1 MPTPVSLS
9 DTDAV
14 ALQPGAALQQAGPF
28 VNWFTENS
36 SAFISGLI
44 NILIILLLVLVLR
57 AVVGRLITHAV
68 KRMVSSHQRIN
79 QAKAK
84 AKSSKVVVQQ
94 SENSADQNARQE
106 QRAQTIGS
114 VLRSIATAIIFGV
127 GFIMML
133 GEVGINLGPILAS
146 AGVLGLAVAFGAQNL
161 VQDFMSGIFMM
172 IEDQYGVGDV
182 IDAGDAIGTVEDVTL
197 RITKV
202 RDLNGGLWYVR
213 NGNIQRVCNMNQ
225 DWANAVVEIPLDYSV
240 DVAHAERVIGE
251 SITQFAANPEWS
263 TKILEKP
270 DLSGVIG
277 IGNGSVTVRIMVK
290 TKPGEQ
296 WALGRALRG
305 HLKASFDAQGV
316 KVAYPLLPLN
326 GSGAVK
332 QG

>member
-9 DTDAV
+9 EADAV
-14 ALQPGAALQQAGPF
+14 ALDPGAALQQTGP
-28 VNWFTENS
+28 VVSWFTENS

-44 NILIILLLVLVLR
+44 NILIILALALVLR
-57 AVVGRLITHAV
+57 AVAGRLITHGV
-68 KRMVSSHQRIN
+68 KRMVTSHQRIN

-84 AKSSKVVVQQ
+84 ARPNSVVVHK
-94 SENSADQNARQE
+94 SEDSAEANARQE

-127 GFIMML
+127 GFMMIL

-182 IDAGDAIGTVEDVTL
+182 IDAGDAVGTVEDVTL

-213 NGNIQRVCNMNQ
+213 NGNIMRVCNMNQ

-240 DVAHAERVIGE
+240 DVSHAEKVIGE
-251 SITQFAANPEWS
+251 SITEFAADPEYK

-277 IGNGSVTVRIMVK
+277 IGNGSVTVRIIVK

-296 WALGRALRG
+296 WGLGRALRA
-305 HLKASFDAQGV
+305 HLKGSFDAAGI

>member
-1 MPTPVSLS
+1 MAFSPST
-9 DTDAV
+9 
-14 ALQPGAALQQAGPF
+14 ALQQAGPL
-28 VNWFTENS
+28 VSWFTENS

-44 NILIILLLVLVLR
+44 NILLILVLVLVLR
-57 AVVGRLITHAV
+57 AVVGRLITHGV
-68 KRMVSSHQRIN
+68 KRMVTSHQRIN

-84 AKSSKVVVQQ
+84 ARARPNSLVVQK
-94 SENSADQNARQE
+94 SGSAGDAQARQE
-106 QRAQTIGS
+106 QRAKTIGS
-114 VLRSIATAIIFGV
+114 VLRSIASAIIFGV

-182 IDAGDAIGTVEDVTL
+182 IDVGDAVGTVEDVTL
-197 RITKV
+197 RITKI
-202 RDLNGGLWYVR
+202 RDLDGGLWHVR
-213 NGNIQRVCNMNQ
+213 NGNIMRVCNMNQ

-240 DVAHAERVIGE
+240 DVSHAETVIRASLAE
-251 SITQFAANPEWS
+251 FADNPEHKA
-263 TKILEKP
+263 KILEEP
-270 DLSGVIG
+270 DLSGVVS
-277 IGNGSVTVRIMVK
+277 IGNGSVTVRIIVK

-296 WALGRALRG
+296 WSLGRALRA
-305 HLKASFDAQGV
+305 HLKGSFDAAGIT
-316 KVAYPLLPLN
+316 VAYPLLPAN